1 MQYIP
6 RELERKFIR
15 MNGFFKA
22 ILVTGA
28 RQVGKTT
35 MLRHLAEGG
44 NRTYISLDDFSA
56 RDLAQRDPK
65 LFFQTYKPPILIDE
79 IQKAPELFEQMKLL
93 CDESEET
100 GLFWLTGS
108 QQYRMMRHA
117 GETLAGRIEI
127 LELYSFSQREK
138 QELFL
143 TTNWTLRW
151 KVCKHGSGCSL
162 KTTFIPFSAI
172 SGRAV
177 CRSCS
182 AQTKNCG
189 ANI

>member
-28 RQVGKTT
+28 RQVGRTS
-35 MLRHLAEGG
+35 HASAFGG
-44 NRTYISLDDFSA
+44 RRQHETYISLDDFSA
-56 RDLAQRDPK
+56 RDLAQRRPQSS
-65 LFFQTYKPPILIDE
+65 FFKRISRPSSLTGYRKRR
-79 IQKAPELFEQMKLL
+79 ELFEQMKLL

-108 QQYRMMRHA
+108 QQYRLMRHA

-127 LELYSFSQREK
+127 LELYSFSQAGKSR
-138 QELFL
+138 
-143 TTNWTLRW
+143 
-151 KVCKHGSGCSL
+151 
-162 KTTFIPFSAI
+162 
-172 SGRAV
+172 
-177 CRSCS
+177 
-182 AQTKNCG
+182 NCF
-189 ANI
+189 